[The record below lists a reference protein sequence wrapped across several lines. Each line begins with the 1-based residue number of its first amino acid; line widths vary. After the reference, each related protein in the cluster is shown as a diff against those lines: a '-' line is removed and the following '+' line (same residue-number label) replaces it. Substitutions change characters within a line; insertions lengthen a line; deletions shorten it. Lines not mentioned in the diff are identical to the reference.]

1 MRGAVETCEVGSEVG
16 RMRFRRAQCP
26 AWSLKGGSVATGT
39 EKLCASCKGPSP
51 TRKYCD
57 QCVSD
62 LGITGRENPAH
73 GKSARADD
81 EPQADD
87 ELTGTPE
94 ERLKKHHPRVLGA
107 GDRVLAAAIGSGGAM
122 WLLEDRLIIKHFG
135 LRGFL
140 KQGAFKGELV
150 ILRKWITALTFREAG
165 SVTVGFLQVDYA
177 GSLPMRDPGEGG
189 MFSEITTVGTVAF
202 EQSDE
207 EQFLKLYRMIAS
219 APQGA

>member
-1 MRGAVETCEVGSEVG
+1 MS
-16 RMRFRRAQCP
+16 P
-26 AWSLKGGSVATGT
+26 AI
-39 EKLCASCKGPSP
+39 EKLCSSCKEPSP
-51 TRKYCD
+51 LRKYCE

-62 LGITGRENPAH
+62 LSIPARENPAH
-73 GKSARADD
+73 GKAARVNDD
-81 EPQADD
+81 EPQADE

-94 ERLKKHHPRVLGA
+94 ERLKKHHPRVLDA
-107 GDRVLAAAIGSGGAM
+107 STPVIAAAIGSGGAM
-122 WLLEDRLIIKHFG
+122 WLLKDRLIIKHFG

-207 EQFLKLYRMIAS
+207 EQFLKLYRMIAAS
-219 APQGA
+219 TQGI

>member
-1 MRGAVETCEVGSEVG
+1 MQGGQVS
-16 RMRFRRAQCP
+16 P
-26 AWSLKGGSVATGT
+26 AI
-39 EKLCASCKGPSP
+39 EKLCSSCKGPSP

-62 LGITGRENPAH
+62 LSISARENPAH
-73 GKSARADD
+73 EKSARDDD
-81 EPQADD
+81 EPQADE

-94 ERLKKHHPRVLGA
+94 ERLKKHHPRVLDA
-107 GDRVLAAAIGSGGAM
+107 STPVIAAAIGSGGAM

-207 EQFLKLYRMIAS
+207 EQFLKLYRMIAAS
-219 APQGA
+219 TQGI

>member
-1 MRGAVETCEVGSEVG
+1 MQGGQVS
-16 RMRFRRAQCP
+16 P
-26 AWSLKGGSVATGT
+26 AI
-39 EKLCASCKGPSP
+39 EKLCSSCKEPSP
-51 TRKYCD
+51 LRKYCE

-62 LGITGRENPAH
+62 LSIPARENPAH
-73 GKSARADD
+73 GKAARVNDD
-81 EPQADD
+81 EPQADE

-94 ERLKKHHPRVLGA
+94 ERLKKHHPRVLDA
-107 GDRVLAAAIGSGGAM
+107 STPVIAAAIGSGGAM
-122 WLLEDRLIIKHFG
+122 WLLKDRLIIKHFG

-207 EQFLKLYRMIAS
+207 EQFLKLYRMIAAS
-219 APQGA
+219 TQGI